1 MSSHLDTLPGGC
13 GGLLEQ
19 ALDVAPFIATSVRVG
34 PSEVLLEA
42 TDGHDGLGGL
52 LQL

>member
-1 MSSHLDTLPGGC
+1 MSSHQDTLPGGC

-19 ALDVAPFIATSVRVG
+19 SLDVASSIAASVRAG
-34 PSEVLLEA
+34 SGEVLLEGGR
-42 TDGHDGLGGL
+42 DGPGGP